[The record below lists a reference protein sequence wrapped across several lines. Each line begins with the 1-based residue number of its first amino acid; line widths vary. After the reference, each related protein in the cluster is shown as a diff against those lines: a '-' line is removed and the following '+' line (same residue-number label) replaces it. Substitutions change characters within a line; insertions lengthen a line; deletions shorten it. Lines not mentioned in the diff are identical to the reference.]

1 MVETQSKSIVHIAQ
15 KIWQLREDVKTIE
28 ASQMTAGKAKYN
40 YLSESTIT
48 NALRPAMQKLK
59 LVIIPVDSVSKTEV
73 FNLVSPRDGQ
83 HETKSVLLSQVD
95 SKYLLIDTESDEWII
110 LASSASGADNMDK
123 GTNKAKTGAFKNVL
137 QALGMFASP
146 EKDDPDTTPSSGG
159 GNSSS
164 NGDAGTLVLKYGE
177 FEGKTIKEVWDM
189 NPEAVEKMATYN
201 NFQGKKAKEFL
212 ATIK

>member
-1 MVETQSKSIVHIAQ
+1 MHIAQ

-48 NALRPAMQKLK
+48 NALRPAMQNLK
-59 LVIIPVDSVSKTEV
+59 LVIVPVDSVSKTEV
-73 FNLVSPRDGQ
+73 FDLVSPRDGQ

-110 LASSASGADNMDK
+110 LASSASGADSLDK

-146 EKDDPDTTPSSGG
+146 EKDDPDTTPSISGG
-159 GNSSS
+159 S
-164 NGDAGTLVLKYGE
+164 NATSGDAGTLVLKYGE

-189 NPEAVEKMATYN
+189 NPEAIEKMATYN